1 MAGRPR
7 KPVALQVASGRDKQ
21 NPGRYRDR
29 KKNEPTGLADV
40 GDPPDYIKDT
50 PECRARS
57 AWKEFAIECPWLT
70 QSDRALLEA
79 ASMIRGDIM
88 AGQIVGVPRLTLL
101 RGILQSLGATPA
113 DKSKVMSGAG
123 GDDDDKKDEENIF
136 NEDE

>member
-7 KPVALQVASGRDKQ
+7 KPTSLQVAAGRDVVH
-21 NPGRYRDR
+21 PERYRDR

-50 PECRARS
+50 PECKARS
-57 AWKEFAIECPWLT
+57 AWREFAIECPWLT

-88 AGQIVGVPRLTLL
+88 AGQAVGVPRLTLL

-113 DKSKVMSGAG
+113 DKSKVMGGGG
-123 GDDDDKKDEENIF
+123 GDDPDKEKEGSLF
-136 NEDE
+136 SEDT

>member
-7 KPVALQVASGRDKQ
+7 KPTALQVASGRDKQ

-29 KKNEPTGLADV
+29 KKNEPTGLSDL
-40 GDPPDYIKDT
+40 GDPPDYIQDT
-50 PECRARS
+50 EQCLARS
-57 AWKEFAIECPWLT
+57 AWREFSIELPWLT

-79 ASMIRGDIM
+79 ACLIRGDIM
-88 AGQIVGVPRLTLL
+88 AAKVVVGVPRLTLL

-123 GDDDDKKDEENIF
+123 SDDDNKKDEEDIF
-136 NEDE
+136 SE

>member
-7 KPVALQVASGRDKQ
+7 KPTALQVASGRDKQ

-40 GDPPDYIKDT
+40 GDPPDYIQDT
-50 PECRARS
+50 EQCYARK
-57 AWKEFAIECPWLT
+57 AWREFAIELPWLT

-79 ASMIRGDIM
+79 ACLIRGDIM
-88 AGQIVGVPRLTLL
+88 AAKVVVGVPRLTLL

-113 DKSKVMSGAG
+113 DKSKVMSGTGSDEGDNNG
-123 GDDDDKKDEENIF
+123 GEDIF
-136 NEDE
+136 SEG

>member
-7 KPVALQVASGRDKQ
+7 KPTALQVAAGRDKK

-29 KKNEPTGLADV
+29 KTNAPTGLADV

-88 AGQIVGVPRLTLL
+88 AGQNVGVPRLTLL

-123 GDDDDKKDEENIF
+123 SGDDDDGKGDDIFDE
-136 NEDE
+136 DA